1 MFNAA
6 CMAATLFQHT
16 AARRRLGNVQA
27 RRIARR
33 SFNTQPP
40 EGGWLRVAM
49 VISPALCFNTQPPE
63 GGWNPDAKRF
73 TADDW
78 FQHTAARRRLGCRF
92 YQVKLFAV
100 VSTHSRPKAAG
111 AAVKEMAFAV
121 TLVSTHSRPKAAGFS
136 CRVVMVVV
144 LLFQHTAARRRLELL
159 HSFLFEF
166 NDVSTHSRPKAAG
179 INQAGKYVVTIVST
193 HSRPKAAG
201 HVANIMR
208 INDWFQHTAARRRL
222 VISSYVK
229 PT

>member
-1 MFNAA
+1 MRLCCSFFTCFN
-6 CMAATLFQHT
+6 TQPTEGGWPKNGTPESKFIVFQHT

-92 YQVKLFAV
+92 HQVKLFAV
-100 VSTHSRPKAAG
+100 
-111 AAVKEMAFAV
+111 
-121 TLVSTHSRPKAAGFS
+121 
-136 CRVVMVVV
+136 
-144 LLFQHTAARRRLELL
+144 
-159 HSFLFEF
+159 
-166 NDVSTHSRPKAAG
+166 
-179 INQAGKYVVTIVST
+179 VST

-222 VISSYVK
+222 GEIIVPLCADTAVSTHSRPKAAGRPRPRVRLGMVVSTHSRPKAAGCRPLWQTGSQIGFNTQ
-229 PT
+229 PPEGGWPQHDG